1 MARVKRAV
9 NAHKKRRV
17 VLERASGYRG
27 QRSRLYRK
35 AKEQLLHSFTYNF
48 RDRKARKGDFRKLW
62 IQRINAAVRAEGIA
76 YNRFIQGLHLAGIE
90 LDRRAL
96 ADLIDQGRSIL
107 REYGSS
113 QFDDAYQPC
122 SIDMQDDLTE
132 RLNRLVDGD
141 PANVF
146 DHCDRMRDQLDDVF
160 ERGKDGR

>member
-1 MARVKRAV
+1 MIEKIGVDRSMEAAKDCDA
-9 NAHKKRRV
+9 ALFV
-17 VLERASGYRG
+17 VDASRP
-27 QRSRLYRK
+27 LTD
-35 AKEQLLHSFTYNF
+35 E
-48 RDRKARKGDFRKLW
+48 
-62 IQRINAAVRAEGIA
+62 
-76 YNRFIQGLHLAGIE
+76 
-90 LDRRAL
+90 DRRAL

-107 REYGSS
+107 RAYGSS

-146 DHCDRMRDQLDDVF
+146 DHCDRMLDQLDDVF

>member
-1 MARVKRAV
+1 MLTALQLIVAAGEDASVTVPLTFLTFTAVCWGYFMCCARSGASALRWRLSPFFPVYAVAGRDRLDRAV
-9 NAHKKRRV
+9 
-17 VLERASGYRG
+17 
-27 QRSRLYRK
+27 
-35 AKEQLLHSFTYNF
+35 T
-48 RDRKARKGDFRKLW
+48 
-62 IQRINAAVRAEGIA
+62 AAVRLTRDQE
-76 YNRFIQGLHLAGIE
+76 RSMPMTDE
-90 LDRRAL
+90 DRRAL

-146 DHCDRMRDQLDDVF
+146 DHCDRMLDQLDDVF

>member
-1 MARVKRAV
+1 M
-9 NAHKKRRV
+9 
-17 VLERASGYRG
+17 LMTDE
-27 QRSRLYRK
+27 
-35 AKEQLLHSFTYNF
+35 
-48 RDRKARKGDFRKLW
+48 
-62 IQRINAAVRAEGIA
+62 
-76 YNRFIQGLHLAGIE
+76 
-90 LDRRAL
+90 DRRAL

-146 DHCDRMRDQLDDVF
+146 DHCDRMLDQLDDVF